1 VGSNPTAP
9 TIFPSEDGFQ
19 QMLPTP
25 SKPSSA
31 IAKATQTI
39 IVIAPQLKPVEL
51 EHIESKHFSSPDR
64 F

>member
-1 VGSNPTAP
+1 
-9 TIFPSEDGFQ
+9 
-19 QMLPTP
+19 MLPTP